1 MSLKKKKKEKKSS
14 FNIKNK
20 EERAGVKP
28 LLKLE
33 IVGKLLKL

>member
-1 MSLKKKKKEKKSS
+1 MSLKKNKKSS
-14 FNIKNK
+14 FNIKDNLL